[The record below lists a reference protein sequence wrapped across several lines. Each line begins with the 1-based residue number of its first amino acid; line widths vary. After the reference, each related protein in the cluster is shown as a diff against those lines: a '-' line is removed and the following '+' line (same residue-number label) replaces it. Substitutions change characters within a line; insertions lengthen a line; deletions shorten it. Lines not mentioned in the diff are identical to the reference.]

1 MAAQD
6 HDQRASRPA
15 RSGLQPARGPR
26 RRRFLAVPIAVVVLL
41 AAWAVVQ
48 KTGRLT
54 RPEGPR
60 SVLFITMDT
69 TRADYLGCYGRTTA
83 QTPHIDRLA
92 REGTLFTRCTT
103 CSPLTLPSHASMMTA
118 VYPYVH
124 GARQNGTGRLAE
136 SNETLAETLK
146 AAGFATQATVASFV
160 LNRQFGIAQ
169 GFDVYHDVVRP
180 ATGDPSSAER
190 RGDEVCD
197 DALAMLR
204 DLAGQRFFLWV
215 HFYDPHFPYL
225 SPRISDILSPLAYAD
240 EITFMDAQ
248 IGRLMDGL
256 RELNLERDTLVIAVA
271 DHGEG
276 LNDHDEWKHG
286 YFLYETTLRTP
297 LIMRCPGI
305 VPAGKTIAAEVR
317 TIDLAPTILEW
328 LDLPPWDHAQGVS
341 LVGLVTGQSSDPG
354 LAAYAET
361 FQAQVEYGLAQL
373 RSLTA
378 GGWKYVWTTRPEL
391 YQLTHDPDER
401 RDLAVQEPQRA
412 AEMLAQLRQLIADA
426 PPPPAKEDSATTL
439 TDEDRTRLASL
450 GYVSGPS
457 TQDEGDVEL
466 DRFEPRGGNPR
477 DYALSFKL
485 ISWELPRLRHNRD
498 YAAAEHML
506 RQLSEALPEAA
517 YLHAHLAEI
526 LEAQGR
532 ADEAVQAFE
541 RAVALTPGDHVV
553 RMKYGLFLRRADRA
567 AEALAQ
573 FRVVLERWPD
583 DAKALCQAAL
593 ALAALN
599 ELDAA
604 EEKLRRALAL
614 EPRNAMALRV
624 MGLVCEQAGKLPEAI
639 QYFDE
644 ALRVDPGL
652 HECTVDRQR
661 VAEKLGG

>member
-1 MAAQD
+1 
-6 HDQRASRPA
+6 
-15 RSGLQPARGPR
+15 
-26 RRRFLAVPIAVVVLL
+26 
-41 AAWAVVQ
+41 
-48 KTGRLT
+48 
-54 RPEGPR
+54 
-60 SVLFITMDT
+60 LFITMDT

-136 SNETLAETLK
+136 SNVTLAETLK
-146 AAGFATQATVASFV
+146 ATGFATQATVASFV

-169 GFDVYHDVVRP
+169 GFDVYHEVVRP
-180 ATGDPSSAER
+180 ATGDPRSAER

-225 SPRISDILSPLAYAD
+225 SSRISDVLSPLAYAD

-248 IGRLMDGL
+248 IGRLLDGL

-341 LVGLVTGQSSDPG
+341 LVELVTGQSPDPG

-401 RDLAVQEPQRA
+401 HDLAVQEPQRA
-412 AEMLAQLRQLIADA
+412 ADMLAQLRQLIADA

-439 TDEDRTRLASL
+439 TDEDRARLASL

-466 DRFEPRGGNPR
+466 DRFEPRGANPR

-485 ISWELPRLRHNRD
+485 ISWELPRLRHKRD

-532 ADEAVQAFE
+532 TDEAFQAFE
-541 RAVALTPGDHVV
+541 RAAALAPGDRVV
-553 RMKYGLFLRRADRA
+553 RMKYGLFLRRTHRA

-583 DAKALCQAAL
+583 DTNALCQAAL
-593 ALAALN
+593 ALTALN

-614 EPRNAMALRV
+614 EPSSATALHL
-624 MGLVCEQAGKLPEAI
+624 MGLLCEQAGRLPDAI
-639 QYFDE
+639 QYFDD